1 MDTWIKSLTDCH
13 GNAQMY
19 FWLKHLESIFG
30 PNQYQILLSLS
41 PLRIKLTC
49 GIFLIICKGEM
60 NVTSSALRMAV
71 LGNEKKGDQ
80 GVLSP

>member
-1 MDTWIKSLTDCH
+1 MDTWIRSLTDCY